1 MHDFDDFPD
10 HEHLEFDFEAQA
22 ALAED
27 VVGLEKLTLTS
38 VGIDIGSSTSHLM
51 FSRLTLQRKGADLSA
66 VFEVTDRRVL
76 YQSPIL
82 LTPYVSSTLIDVAR
96 LEEFIQEHYRRAG
109 FAPSDVDTG
118 VVVIHG

>member
-1 MHDFDDFPD
+1 MGRRRRRGETSPHGGRLILEDGSLVHDFDDDFPE
-10 HEHLEFDFEAQA
+10 HVHLELDEQSEFG
-22 ALAED
+22 ED
-27 VVGLEKLTLTS
+27 VDGLEKLTLTS

-82 LTPYVSSTLIDVAR
+82 LTPYV
-96 LEEFIQEHYRRAG
+96 
-109 FAPSDVDTG
+109 
-118 VVVIHG
+118 

>member
-27 VVGLEKLTLTS
+27 VVGLEKLTLTT

-66 VFEVTDRRVL
+66 IFEVTDRQIL

-82 LTPYVSSTLIDVAR
+82 LTPYLSPTLIDVAQ
-96 LEEFIQEHYRRAG
+96 LESFIHEHYQAAG
-109 FAPSDVDTG
+109 FTPDDVD
-118 VVVIHG
+118 